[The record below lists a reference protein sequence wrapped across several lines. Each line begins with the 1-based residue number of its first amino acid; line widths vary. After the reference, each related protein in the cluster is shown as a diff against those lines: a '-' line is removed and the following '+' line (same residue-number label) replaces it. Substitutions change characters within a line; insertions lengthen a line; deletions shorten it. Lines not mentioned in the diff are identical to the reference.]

1 MSMGKKEDNGTDDI
15 EIIKR
20 LFTLLLIEKGFTQ
33 DQLAKVMGISQSSIS
48 RMFPGGVPKKKEK

>member
-1 MSMGKKEDNGTDDI
+1 MGKKEDNGTDDI